1 MYSIVF
7 IQIHILKITIIA
19 KEAKNKFI
27 KPLQL
32 ATTTKRKL
40 LHTLPI

>member
-7 IQIHILKITIIA
+7 IQIHKLKITIIA
-19 KEAKNKFI
+19 KEAKNNFI

-32 ATTTKRKL
+32 ATTKRKL